1 MGANSSSPGQCG
13 ACPDT
18 TYQDKELHADTAC
31 ADQPVCGRDHRYT
44 QGTDADTGNYTTEE
58 RATCE
63 PCEAGTYQDKGS
75 HREPACVAT
84 TSATTTQT
92 TTPTTSATATATT
105 SMVTT
110 PTSTATTTPTST
122 TSSTTTTT
130 PPPKQA
136 AAGAPKDSITGEWH
150 MYAGVA
156 GGILLVLLVG
166 GVVWHVSR
174 SKSVRT
180 QGTALGGWN
189 TVANPTYGVHQAPA
203 GRVVSNAVYGTTPG
217 QANQPLYA
225 DAPVPSGRRVI
236 GNSVY
241 GSAQGM
247 GQPDQPDQPLYAEIP
262 AANANTNAPLAVA
275 ADYYDTPVIRV
286 DSPNNTP
293 ASASSHYDHD
303 YSDNYA
309 PAAAAAATTT
319 AGASEW
325 DGFDDGEDSEEEI

>member
-1 MGANSSSPGQCG
+1 
-13 ACPDT
+13 
-18 TYQDKELHADTAC
+18 
-31 ADQPVCGRDHRYT
+31 
-44 QGTDADTGNYTTEE
+44 
-58 RATCE
+58 
-63 PCEAGTYQDKGS
+63 
-75 HREPACVAT
+75 
-84 TSATTTQT
+84 
-92 TTPTTSATATATT
+92 
-105 SMVTT
+105 
-110 PTSTATTTPTST
+110 
-122 TSSTTTTT
+122 
-130 PPPKQA
+130 
-136 AAGAPKDSITGEWH
+136 

-174 SKSVRT
+174 SKSIRT

-203 GRVVSNAVYGTTPG
+203 GPGSRVVSNAVYGTTPG
-217 QANQPLYA
+217 QANQPLHA
-225 DAPVPSGRRVI
+225 DAPVPSVGRVI

-275 ADYYDTPVIRV
+275 ADYYDTPAIRV
-286 DSPNNTP
+286 GSSNDTP

-303 YSDNYA
+303 YSDDYA
-309 PAAAAAATTT
+309 PAAAAATTT